1 MEKEEFFRRQAD
13 SAKQRE
19 KENKRWKKKI
29 WEEGRERV
37 RGFYRSLGSFPPN
50 EQLTQQIATFFSQSE
65 EEYNRSSVQRI
76 NKAIEEVNSLTK
88 VTVITHGILFSIDTR
103 KVMED
108 LLDLFQSDSFG
119 EGSNAIAARVFQA
132 IGKSVEKKE
141 IKEEVLKEIKRLN
154 EGELN
159 GREAAE
165 RTASLFDQGFYEKDR
180 SIRDY

>member
-1 MEKEEFFRRQAD
+1 
-13 SAKQRE
+13 
-19 KENKRWKKKI
+19 
-29 WEEGRERV
+29 
-37 RGFYRSLGSFPPN
+37 
-50 EQLTQQIATFFSQSE
+50 
-65 EEYNRSSVQRI
+65 
-76 NKAIEEVNSLTK
+76 
-88 VTVITHGILFSIDTR
+88 
-103 KVMED
+103 MED

-165 RTASLFDQGFYEKDR
+165 RDS
-180 SIRDY
+180 